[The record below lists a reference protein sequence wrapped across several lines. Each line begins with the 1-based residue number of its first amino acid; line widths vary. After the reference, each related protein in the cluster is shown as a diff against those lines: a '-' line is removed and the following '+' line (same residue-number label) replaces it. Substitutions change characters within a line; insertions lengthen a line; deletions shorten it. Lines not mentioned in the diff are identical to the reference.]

1 MRCVRAGPSL
11 LSEVWIYMRI
21 LTSTL
26 ALCLCAGLAAAQ
38 SSTTTT
44 TKTKTKPKTKT
55 TRSNGVRPAASPAK
69 APVTANPAQPAAVPA
84 PSVQAPKAEN
94 SQARLEGVLAQ
105 MDKASASFKSAEA
118 DFIWEQY
125 QKVIDETD
133 TQKGKIYFLRH
144 DKDTHMAANIVEP
157 DKKDLVFSEGK
168 IRLYQPK
175 IDQVTE
181 YDTGKNKSEAESFL
195 VLGFGGRGHDLNK
208 AFEVKLEG
216 METMDGVQVARLTLV
231 PRAEKVRNMFERIT
245 LWIDPARDISLK
257 QQFFEPSGD
266 HRIARYT
273 SVKMNSKIADDVFKL
288 KTTSKTKTV
297 RPQ

>member
-1 MRCVRAGPSL
+1 MS
-11 LSEVWIYMRI
+11 RI
-21 LTSTL
+21 RFITSAL

-38 SSTTTT
+38 TSTI
-44 TKTKTKPKTKT
+44 TKSKTKPKAKSAPNKT
-55 TRSNGVRPAASPAK
+55 APVK
-69 APVTANPAQPAAVPA
+69 APVASPTKAPATANPAQPAALPAAIAPAVKSA
-84 PSVQAPKAEN
+84 PSQKDLEN
-94 SQARLEGVLAQ
+94 VLDQ
-105 MDKASASFKSAEA
+105 MDKSAAAFKSAEA
-118 DFIWEQY
+118 DFVWEQY

-133 TQKGKIYFLRH
+133 TQKGKVFFLRH
-144 DKDTHMAANIVEP
+144 EKDTHMAANIVEP
-157 DKKDLVFSEGK
+157 DKKDMIFSDGK

-195 VLGFGGRGHDLNK
+195 VLGFGGRGHDLQK
-208 AFEVKLEG
+208 GFEVRLDG
-216 METMDGVQVARLTLV
+216 METMDGVQVARITLV
-231 PRAEKVRNMFERIT
+231 PKAVKVRNMFERIT
-245 LWIDPARDISLK
+245 LWIDTARDVSLK

-273 SVKMNSKIADDVFKL
+273 NVKMNAKISDDVFKL